1 LAPLAVWFALSR
13 ATRQVKLLGVAC
25 CMGGTVLVALADS
38 GVKIGDKGSGGDD
51 DGGTVN
57 CSAFF

>member
-1 LAPLAVWFALSR
+1 VWFALSR